1 MESASESPRSSPGP
15 PTSCSSMARAALGL
29 SVVAF
34 VPPLGI
40 SAIVLGH
47 MAKGRI
53 AASGGLLNGKGL
65 ARAAWWIAYLQLALV
80 SLVAVVFWGLFGSIA
95 EGFQRDALVQRVLR
109 EHDEP
114 QTLDQQ
120 SAREAESAAKML
132 VYQLIAIEDEI
143 RQYSEEG
150 RYSCQVNQLVT
161 TGMKGMTEAER
172 RGLEARIMES
182 PYLFEISRCS
192 LGTAD
197 PVKPGYVLT
206 AVPRS
211 PRMPEGSATF
221 CADQTGVVLQLR
233 SGTSVDCLK
242 IGQPVQ

>member
-1 MESASESPRSSPGP
+1 LPIF
-15 PTSCSSMARAALGL
+15 TS
-29 SVVAF
+29 
-34 VPPLGI
+34 
-40 SAIVLGH
+40 
-47 MAKGRI
+47 
-53 AASGGLLNGKGL
+53 
-65 ARAAWWIAYLQLALV
+65 LV
-80 SLVAVVFWGLFGSIA
+80 SLMAVVFWGLFGSIA
-95 EGFQRDALVQRVLR
+95 ESFQRDALVQRVLR
-109 EHDEP
+109 EHDEQ

-172 RGLEARIMES
+172 RGLEPRIMES

-192 LGTAD
+192 LDAAD

-233 SGTSVDCLK
+233 GGTSVDCLK